1 MAFSALSMSYR
12 NGVPNLD
19 ALQHYQQALP
29 TLQSS
34 LRTEQDLTSDGVFL
48 THFIL
53 LLYEIAAGEPRGLS
67 LWSQHIGQLL
77 RITLLRREMY
87 GHEPY
92 SFIVWWVANID
103 IHVVLSGM
111 GNGEYIETML
121 RNNMLASGM
130 DPQNPYHTYDY
141 NSPSRG
147 LASQNGHEALPSA
160 LAFHRRISIL
170 AAELGLLARDIRAE
184 EKQNPD
190 DRSHAVTQSRQE
202 RIGVLQ
208 DTLRRTWNVQMT
220 VAVASGYGNQVLPVG
235 ARGIFEHSFALY
247 RACLIYSHTSMYSAQ
262 RLLSPSALIHE
273 VSQSGGEILRL
284 AREIVSHNHLERKF
298 IVFPLFMSGFVSK
311 TQDERVEIL
320 ALVKKMEEDSV
331 GRNILAVRQL
341 LEIVYERQERR
352 REELR
357 REGADGGRED
367 VDWVSMIGELGLQV
381 VSCRL

>member
-1 MAFSALSMSYR
+1 
-12 NGVPNLD
+12 
-19 ALQHYQQALP
+19 
-29 TLQSS
+29 
-34 LRTEQDLTSDGVFL
+34 
-48 THFIL
+48 
-53 LLYEIAAGEPRGLS
+53 
-67 LWSQHIGQLL
+67 
-77 RITLLRREMY
+77 
-87 GHEPY
+87 
-92 SFIVWWVANID
+92 
-103 IHVVLSGM
+103 M

-235 ARGIFEHSFALY
+235 ARGIFEHVGDFPPLWKTNSIRPQAL
-247 RACLIYSHTSMYSAQ
+247 CIS
-262 RLLSPSALIHE
+262 LS
-273 VSQSGGEILRL
+273 
-284 AREIVSHNHLERKF
+284 RK
-298 IVFPLFMSGFVSK
+298 K
-311 TQDERVEIL
+311 H
-320 ALVKKMEEDSV
+320 
-331 GRNILAVRQL
+331 
-341 LEIVYERQERR
+341 
-352 REELR
+352 
-357 REGADGGRED
+357 
-367 VDWVSMIGELGLQV
+367 
-381 VSCRL
+381 VSCSFKAFQTPTRLPISLQAIILYCLDTALGISAKSLNSHSRSTAPA